1 MLDQMNNTVRNT
13 ISVNVPFNDQQNWI
27 KRDSGLFDV
36 MLGACN
42 GAEVCELVEN
52 YLPYELS
59 KLFEKKDI
67 SGF

>member
-1 MLDQMNNTVRNT
+1 MLDHMNNTVRNT

-36 MLGACN
+36 MLGARN

-52 YLPYELS
+52 YLP
-59 KLFEKKDI
+59 
-67 SGF
+67 